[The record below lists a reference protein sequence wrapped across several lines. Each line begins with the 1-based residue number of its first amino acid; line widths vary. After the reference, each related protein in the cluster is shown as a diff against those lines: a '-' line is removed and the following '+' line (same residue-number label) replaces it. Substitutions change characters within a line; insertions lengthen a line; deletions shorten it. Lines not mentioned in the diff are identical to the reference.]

1 MKEKKESSIINIF
14 VYLLI
19 VVLIILIALP
29 PLFRVF
35 FNESTTDTNINSSNN
50 NDAGV
55 SSATALTCRR
65 EVTVGTMIYNVTIT
79 SNYGDNTL
87 NKVTFTYEAPE
98 VVDNTV
104 TDNPVLTEMA
114 TIRNSGLVEETTN
127 GLSTIFT
134 LTREMKEANPTNTSL
149 DTFFQPLD
157 TQTTTLESLGYT
169 CSTLTA

>member
-1 MKEKKESSIINIF
+1 MKEKKESSLTNIF

-19 VVLIILIALP
+19 VILIILIAAP
-29 PLFRVF
+29 PLCRIF
-35 FNESTTDTNINSSNN
+35 FKEENTIINSNGTNQNSQT
-50 NDAGV
+50 
-55 SSATALTCRR
+55 ATALTCRR
-65 EVTVGTMIYNVTIT
+65 EITVGTMIYNVSVT
-79 SNYGDNTL
+79 SNYSNDTL

-104 TDNPVLTEMA
+104 IDNPVLTEMA

-134 LTREMKEANPTNTSL
+134 LTKEMKEANPTNTTL
-149 DTFFQPLD
+149 DTYFQPLD
-157 TQTTTLESLGYT
+157 VQQSNLESLGYN

>member
-1 MKEKKESSIINIF
+1 MKEKKESSITNIF

-19 VVLIILIALP
+19 IILIILIALP
-29 PLFRVF
+29 PLFRIF
-35 FNESTTDTNINSSNN
+35 FKESITDTNINSSNN
-50 NDAGV
+50 TDTV

-104 TDNPVLTEMA
+104 TDNPVLTEMN

-134 LTREMKEANPTNTSL
+134 LTREVKEANHTNTSL

-157 TQTTTLESLGYT
+157 SQTTTLESLGYT

>member
-1 MKEKKESSIINIF
+1 MKEKKESSIMNIF

-19 VVLIILIALP
+19 VILIILIILP
-29 PLFRVF
+29 PLTRVF
-35 FNESTTDTNINSSNN
+35 FKESNTDTNINSSNGTN
-50 NDAGV
+50 AV

-65 EVTVGTMIYNVTIT
+65 EVTVGTMIYNVIIT
-79 SNYGDNTL
+79 SNYGNNTL

-104 TDNPVLTEMA
+104 IDNPVLTEMNA
-114 TIRNSGLVEETTN
+114 IRNSGLVEETTN

-134 LTREMKEANPTNTSL
+134 LTRDVKEANPTNTSL

-157 TQTTTLESLGYT
+157 SQTTTLESLGYT